1 MAEGDKNRPH
11 GSRRVLNPEYCIP
24 PSPPRKLYI
33 NGGDTRYII
42 ASHSPVRDSI
52 FFLSATTLFS
62 SHSLGQEE
70 EESRES
76 FLHIPHLTLY
86 AVFRGFYW
94 KEWGHLSFLKMKA
107 PSWIQAN
114 EFWMGWKISRR
125 PRSKDGGA
133 RLRGVSLSFFFNQE
147 EASRSFL
154 PLCGILYWTNS
165 LTW

>member
-1 MAEGDKNRPH
+1 MAEEDKNRPH
-11 GSRRVLNPEYCIP
+11 GSRSTPNIASLPL
-24 PSPPRKLYI
+24 SHDKLYI

-94 KEWGHLSFLKMKA
+94 KEWGHLKVELPEDESSFLN
-107 PSWIQAN
+107 SGEWIL
-114 EFWMGWKISRR
+114 
-125 PRSKDGGA
+125 DGMED
-133 RLRGVSLSFFFNQE
+133 LS
-147 EASRSFL
+147 
-154 PLCGILYWTNS
+154 
-165 LTW
+165 